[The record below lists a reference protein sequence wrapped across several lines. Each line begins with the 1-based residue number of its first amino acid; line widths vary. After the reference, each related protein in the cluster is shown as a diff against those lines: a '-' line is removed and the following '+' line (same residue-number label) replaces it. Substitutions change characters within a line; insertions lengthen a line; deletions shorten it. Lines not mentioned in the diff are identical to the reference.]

1 MLPTSHRGDYTGSDQ
16 SGSEGQ
22 GADSGTDPPSTE
34 SWVLVGGQMMLVL
47 AVEFR
52 AERVRPI
59 GDIDVV
65 VNVRVRRDGSQRGR
79 RPCG

>member
-1 MLPTSHRGDYTGSDQ
+1 
-16 SGSEGQ
+16 
-22 GADSGTDPPSTE
+22 
-34 SWVLVGGQMMLVL
+34 MMLVL